1 MSNEPVVTPTERDR
15 ADRGR
20 RDEER
25 RDGAR
30 NEQGQGRAPATL
42 RRVSK
47 LPRLI
52 RAGRGARSVV
62 GEPEQQLE
70 EPRVEIIEAPA
81 LRWINIDE
89 PRLADRQWLLD
100 NFGFHPRDLEDVASH
115 NQRPKVDE
123 YEDYLFL
130 VMQFPRFDKEAGRLH
145 AAELDIFIGPDFV
158 ITLPNEVVLPLPAMF
173 ERAQANPEVREQLM
187 SKGSG
192 YLLYEILDRCVDA
205 GFPMLGQI
213 GRKLR
218 RLEDDIFEGGRSAE
232 IVREISNAKQEII
245 NFRSVIRPQRAVFR
259 ALERAKQRYLTDELD
274 IYFDDLT
281 DASERIWDVLE
292 NFKEIVEG
300 LESTNESVL
309 SHRLNDAFRV
319 LTAVSVILL
328 PLTLVASI
336 FGMNVHFPG
345 ETTPEAFWTILIFMA
360 IILIAMI
367 IYFRRRGWL

>member
-1 MSNEPVVTPTERDR
+1 
-15 ADRGR
+15 
-20 RDEER
+20 
-25 RDGAR
+25 
-30 NEQGQGRAPATL
+30 
-42 RRVSK
+42 
-47 LPRLI
+47 
-52 RAGRGARSVV
+52 
-62 GEPEQQLE
+62 
-70 EPRVEIIEAPA
+70 
-81 LRWINIDE
+81 
-89 PRLADRQWLLD
+89 
-100 NFGFHPRDLEDVASH
+100 VASH

-123 YEDYLFL
+123 YENYLFL

-345 ETTPEAFWTILIFMA
+345 ETTPEAFWTILVFMA